1 MWSLETECGKVFV
14 LAFPD
19 GADLS
24 ACGDT
29 PLADLLS
36 RYALGVWRRTEHS
49 LQKCFCNRTVTVPC
63 MVIVAGAAREICTE
77 VNIHQ

>member
-1 MWSLETECGKVFV
+1 MWSLETECGKEFV

-49 LQKCFCNRTVTVPC
+49 LQK
-63 MVIVAGAAREICTE
+63 
-77 VNIHQ
+77 